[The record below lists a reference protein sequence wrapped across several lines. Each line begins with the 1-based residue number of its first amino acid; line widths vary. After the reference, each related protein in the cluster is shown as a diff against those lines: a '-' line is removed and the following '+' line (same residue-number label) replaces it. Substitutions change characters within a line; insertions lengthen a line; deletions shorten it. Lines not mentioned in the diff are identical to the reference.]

1 MPCKISCDPSFS
13 VDEFRGISLDVPYEI
28 RDWKIRSDAYQ
39 NMDVVRHG
47 VDLNQLLFPVRDDAG
62 DVFVE
67 FSFVLFGDK
76 RLSSFDG
83 KYNVYVELAIGVCHR
98 SILLTFHGI
107 YYGISIDQGSDEMR
121 SNSRGLVDLLV
132 GDVGVKFPVEVVVFA
147 VHLGSEV
154 ADAGINI
161 RVYIAEALIH
171 VGAKIVYTLIHI
183 AESLVHMGVK
193 IDYPLVKIANSIV
206 HIAEARIH
214 IGVKIV

>member
-147 VHLGSEV
+147 VHLVTEV
-154 ADAGINI
+154 VDSRIYIRIDLAEPCIHIGIQ
-161 RVYIAEALIH
+161 IAEALIH
-171 VGAKIVYTLIHI
+171 VGAKIVYTLIKT
-183 AESLVHMGVK
+183 V
-193 IDYPLVKIANSIV
+193 YPLVKTADSLV
-206 HIAEARIH
+206 QDRRFARSY
-214 IGVKIV
+214 GR